1 MRKII
6 QTVGFSFAKYV
17 PANPEIGLIGESKDI
32 RGMEVDKFRRFFTRV
47 NIHHAGKQSPNFE
60 AQRHDLP
67 TLERN

>member
-47 NIHHAGKQSPNFE
+47 NIHHAGK
-60 AQRHDLP
+60 
-67 TLERN
+67 